1 MAERRMFTKKITES
15 DAFLDMPLSTQCLY
29 FHLNMAADDD
39 GFVNNPRKIQRMVG
53 ASEDDM
59 KLLIAKSFII
69 QFDSGIIVI
78 KHWKMHNYIAKDRY
92 KPTDYKDEKS
102 MLQLKENKAY
112 TLDDNNLYTECRQ
125 DVDVGKDRLGKD
137 RLGKDIPSSAPG
149 DSDESTRTGGFLL
162 SDGTEYVM
170 TENDMVTYQQLYPSI
185 DVRCELKKIAAW
197 CYSNPEKRK
206 PRSQAKRFLNG
217 WLNRAQNER
226 EQEKRQKASS
236 DSSQGRKRNAFCNF
250 KEREYDFDDLEKF
263 LLTTNPKAHADDER
277 QGSECT

>member
-102 MLQLKENKAY
+102 MLQIKDNKAY
-112 TLDDNNLYTECRQ
+112 TLDGDNLYTECRQ

-137 RLGKDIPSSAPG
+137 RLGKYTPSSAPG
-149 DSDESTRTGGFLL
+149 DSTESTRAVGFLL
-162 SDGTEYVM
+162 SDDTEYVM
-170 TENDMVTYQQLYPSI
+170 TENDVVTYQQLYPLI
-185 DVRCELKKIAAW
+185 DVRRELKKITAW

-206 PRSQAKRFLNG
+206 PRSRAKQFLNG
-217 WLNRAQNER
+217 WLLRAQNER
-226 EQEKRQKASS
+226 EQEDRQKASG
-236 DSSQGRKRNAFCNF
+236 DSPQSKKRNGFCNF
-250 KEREYDFDDLEKF
+250 KEREYDFDELEKF
-263 LLTTNPKAHADDER
+263 LLTTKTESR
-277 QGSECT
+277 TKGGGE